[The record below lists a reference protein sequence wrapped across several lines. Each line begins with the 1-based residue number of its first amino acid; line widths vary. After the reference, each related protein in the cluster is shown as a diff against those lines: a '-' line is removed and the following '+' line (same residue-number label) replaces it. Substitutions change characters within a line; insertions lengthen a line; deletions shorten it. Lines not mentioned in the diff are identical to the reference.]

1 MGLSLEAIEIVDAI
15 VRRGSFAGA
24 AAELGKVPSAL
35 SYTVRRLEEELDVL
49 LFDRRGNRAQLTD
62 AGRELVEQ
70 GRVLLRAADDL
81 ASRVREVASGWE
93 VELRIAIDAVI
104 ASERVLTMV
113 ADFQRSGAPTRIR
126 LAHEVL
132 EGSWDALLD
141 ARADLVIGAAH
152 DAPSDIAIAT
162 GFSHRLLGEQDFV
175 FCVAPHHPLASQAQP
190 LTRAIRRAHRA
201 VVLADT
207 ARRRPGRTLGLL
219 HGQELLTVATMEQKV
234 AAQRAGLGCGFLPE
248 PFARPWLANGQL
260 VELQVEDARAA
271 VPLRYAWRSN
281 SAGKALKWWLSRLD
295 VARVRKAL
303 LSGPSPTYR
312 AGREN
317 AS

>member
-1 MGLSLEAIEIVDAI
+1 MALSLEAIEIVDAI

-35 SYTVRRLEEELDVL
+35 SYTVRRLEEDLDVL
-49 LFDRRGNRAQLTD
+49 LFDRRGNRAHLTD

-70 GRVLLRAADDL
+70 GRVLLRAAGDL

-104 ASERVLTMV
+104 AFERVLAIV
-113 ADFQRSGAPTRIR
+113 ADFQRTGAPTRIR
-126 LAHEVL
+126 LVHEVL

-141 ARADLVIGAAH
+141 DRADLVIGAAH
-152 DAPSDIAIAT
+152 DAPADIAIAT
-162 GFSHRLLGEQDFV
+162 GFSHRLLGEQRFV

-190 LTRAIRRAHRA
+190 LSRADRRAHRA

-207 ARRRPGRTLGLL
+207 ARGRPGRTLGLL
-219 HGQELLTVATMEQKV
+219 HGQALLTVATMEQKV

-248 PFARPWLANGQL
+248 AFARPWLATGEL
-260 VELQVEDARAA
+260 VELQLEDPRPA
-271 VPLRYAWRSN
+271 VPLRYAWRSG
-281 SAGKALKWWLSRLD
+281 SAGKALTWWLSRLE

-303 LSGPSPTYR
+303 LSGPL
-312 AGREN
+312 AGQRTGGAN